1 MSTKGFGSLGKFAAA
16 CIHGVKF
23 TTFPRF
29 MRIFQTVLPPLIE
42 ISRRVSTPKTLLE
55 NTGITLG
62 RLGLHCSREV
72 APHLGQFI
80 RPWCTS
86 LRNIRDNEEKDSAFR
101 GMCFMIRANASAIV
115 QVIQSDFNPR
125 GSNSSH
131 THRGQ
136 NWTNWFIMEV
146 TMFHRLPFG
155 SFLTHNGCFQLDK
168 KNVEILISD

>member
-1 MSTKGFGSLGKFAAA
+1 MMVCGA
-16 CIHGVKF
+16 VKMF
-23 TTFPRF
+23 VTCGWSNFELKK
-29 MRIFQTVLPPLIE
+29 IFQTVLPPLIE

-72 APHLGQFI
+72 APCLGQFI

-115 QVIQSDFNPR
+115 QVKKYLS
-125 GSNSSH
+125 
-131 THRGQ
+131 
-136 NWTNWFIMEV
+136 V
-146 TMFHRLPFG
+146 TMCNRIFKTPK
-155 SFLTHNGCFQLDK
+155 NYK
-168 KNVEILISD
+168 KTIGVSRTKKKRIIFYYSNNMIND